1 MIRASDLMPLA
12 GASLRPAAAPREGN
26 GALTPASWFEG
37 DALSAD
43 TCIGVALGA
52 AGRGLSVA
60 QHAERVLGHLCGDA
74 PDQA

>member
-26 GALTPASWFEG
+26 GALNPASWFDG
-37 DALSAD
+37 DALGAD

-60 QHAERVLGHLCGDA
+60 QHAERVLCHLCGDA

>member
-12 GASLRPAAAPREGN
+12 GASLRPSAAPREGN
-26 GALTPASWFEG
+26 GALNPASWFDG

-74 PDQA
+74 PDQV